1 MSLLDKLKAVGSI
14 KAETVAASS
23 FFAPKD
29 LVQTNIPIINVAFS
43 GILDGG
49 IVSGL
54 TILAGPSKHF
64 KSNLGL
70 VCVSSY
76 MKKYKEAV
84 CLFYDSEFGIT
95 PEYMLS
101 HGIDTERVLHIP
113 LEHIEQLKFD
123 ITKRLAEIK
132 KGDKV
137 IIFIDSIGN
146 LASKKEVEDA
156 ENEKSVA
163 DMTRAKSLKS
173 LFRII
178 TPHLTVKDLP
188 CIAVNHVYAEVGPFA
203 RTVVSGGCLLAGTQ
217 LEMADGQKKTIESI
231 NVGDMVNTLNG
242 PKKVTHTWNPDTLLH
257 GTPECIRFT
266 FDDGYS
272 VTVSENHPFL
282 TSEGWVEAKNLTE
295 NHIFVV
301 R

>member
-1 MSLLDKLKAVGSI
+1 MSLLDKLRSVGSI
-14 KAETVAASS
+14 KAETVATSS

-29 LVQTNIPIINVAFS
+29 LIQTNIPIINVAFS
-43 GILDGG
+43 GTLDGG
-49 IVSGL
+49 LVPGL

-76 MKKYKEAV
+76 MKKYKDSV

-95 PEYMLS
+95 PEYMLA

-123 ITKRLAEIK
+123 IMKRLSEIK

-146 LASKKEVEDA
+146 LASKKEVDDA

-178 TPHLTVKDLP
+178 TPHLTLKDLP
-188 CIAVNHVYAEVGPFA
+188 CIAVNHVYEE
-203 RTVVSGGCLLAGTQ
+203 TGCLAGETLIKTANGTKMIKDITLKDVVYTKNGMKPVIHTFSPNDLSTENKRF
-217 LEMADGQKKTIESI
+217 LEMI
-231 NVGDMVNTLNG
+231 L
-242 PKKVTHTWNPDTLLH
+242 
-257 GTPECIRFT
+257 
-266 FDDGYS
+266 DDGSIIRCTDNHKFLMKNGEY
-272 VTVSENHPFL
+272 VSAGELNIN
-282 TSEGWVEAKNLTE
+282 SE
-295 NHIFVV
+295 FY
-301 R
+301 